1 MTEPSSIL
9 PSPGKANRNERR
21 KALATTL
28 NAVSVALLIS
38 GVLQPLSSERFDLAR
53 MILAT
58 AGFVVLQALLHYAL
72 TRVED

>member
-1 MTEPSSIL
+1 MTEQPPL
-9 PSPGKANRNERR
+9 SPGLGKANRNERR

-28 NAVSVALLIS
+28 NAMSVAVFIS
-38 GVLQPLSSERFDLAR
+38 AVVQPLSSGRFDLAR
-53 MILAT
+53 MIVAT

>member
-1 MTEPSSIL
+1 MTEQAPL
-9 PSPGKANRNERR
+9 FPSPGKAYRNERR

-28 NAVSVALLIS
+28 NAMSVAVAIS
-38 GVLQPLSSERFDLAR
+38 GVLQPLSSGRFDFAR

-58 AGFVVLQALLHYAL
+58 AGFVVLQTLLHYAL